1 MKKLIVSIS
10 LMTFVLF
17 IFTANANIIKQ
28 DKSKANVT
36 VTQKVAKTGE
46 QKAAAGEKKD
56 AAAKCCKDGKK
67 DAKCCKDA
75 AKKDGAA
82 KCDHSKAECA
92 KKCADAKK

>member
-10 LMTFVLF
+10 LMAFVLF
-17 IFTANANIIKQ
+17 LFTANATTIRQ

-36 VTQKVAKTGE
+36 TTQKVAKTGE
-46 QKAAAGEKKD
+46 QKAVAGDKKD
-56 AAAKCCKDGKK
+56 AAKCCKDGKK

-75 AKKDGAA
+75 TKKDAAA
-82 KCDHSKAECA
+82 KCDKSKAECA